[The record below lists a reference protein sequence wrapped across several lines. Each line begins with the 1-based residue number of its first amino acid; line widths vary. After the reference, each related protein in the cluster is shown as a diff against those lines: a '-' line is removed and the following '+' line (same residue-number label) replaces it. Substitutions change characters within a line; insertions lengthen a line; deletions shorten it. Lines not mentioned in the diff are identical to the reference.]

1 MAKLISKN
9 NLLLT
14 TERKVARIKPDISL
28 EIEKPINYLQPP
40 SFEIQKISKDYSFK
54 QLDFDKESIKNPN
67 IIETTKLKKNQ
78 NIKLSTS
85 DKFDNIEDPFFDMDE
100 KNSQVYSN
108 ENKIDNRKTKKIN
121 TKLRNKRIVKNSD
134 LMMSRSTYG

>member
-1 MAKLISKN
+1 
-9 NLLLT
+9 
-14 TERKVARIKPDISL
+14 ERKVARIKPDISL
-28 EIEKPINYLQPP
+28 EIEKPINYLQPS

>member
-67 IIETTKLKKNQ
+67 IIE
-78 NIKLSTS
+78 
-85 DKFDNIEDPFFDMDE
+85 
-100 KNSQVYSN
+100 
-108 ENKIDNRKTKKIN
+108 
-121 TKLRNKRIVKNSD
+121 
-134 LMMSRSTYG
+134 

>member
-28 EIEKPINYLQPP
+28 EIEKPINYLQPS